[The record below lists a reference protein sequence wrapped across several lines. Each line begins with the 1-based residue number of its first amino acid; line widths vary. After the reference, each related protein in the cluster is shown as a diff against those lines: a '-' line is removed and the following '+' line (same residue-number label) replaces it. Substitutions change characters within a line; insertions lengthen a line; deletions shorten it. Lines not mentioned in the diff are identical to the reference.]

1 MSATVFLAVV
11 FISIFCLCLGVA
23 LFSSGS
29 FDGDLT
35 SAARV
40 SNDNINSAY
49 QEDPDTGITPTFF
62 SLLALFYPSVTGIMA
77 GSNRSA
83 VLANP
88 GRSIPTG
95 TIGAITCTTC
105 IYIFVVWLFGTSLSR
120 ETLINDK
127 LIVTAVA
134 YPHKLIVNVGI
145 IMSCVGAGLQSMC
158 GAPRLLAAI
167 AEDDSI
173 PFLRPFAPPTPSSEP
188 SRALWLTW
196 FIASLPVLAG
206 NLDFITPII
215 TLFFLLMYAGVNFS
229 CFVLSILKAPGF
241 RPSFKYYHWSTSLLG
256 SLWCIGLG
264 LVISMPVTLIAM
276 FLFLL
281 LYIYI
286 RRQGAV
292 KDWGDAVRGLRYGIA
307 RDELLALAVK
317 DNFHAKNW
325 RPQVLTLLDI
335 DENGNPKSP
344 QLISLISQLKKGRG
358 LTMVASILEGAVLD
372 KEICERARD
381 AYSILRLH
389 MKNEECQGFVEVIPS
404 NAPKSEAVWGA
415 AIHSGL
421 GPLSPNAVLMS
432 WPNEWESK
440 GGAEEVSYIYNIY
453 VSKSTTPDLT
463 NTPPPSPPHLPQ
475 LVTTLKGLTN
485 LNKAIMMMKG
495 GTEYPCA
502 KQRLTG
508 GTIDIW
514 WVVHD
519 GGLLLLIPYLI
530 SQHKVWRNGG
540 KLRLFAVLTNP
551 NENPITVQ
559 AALKKHLAEVRI
571 VADVIT
577 VDMSDTNIAGDMRHV
592 YSKTAD
598 MQKRRELLRALE
610 NPSTMSQVA
619 RHSIAEQTHHKTIAE
634 VFSGIGFSER
644 GNKKKEETSPMVEA
658 AKKEDDAKAKEAA
671 RKLNVDEARMKTA
684 VAFNRCILQHS
695 KKSELVVTNL
705 PLMRSVEHA
714 TDFCGYVEVMLEGVE
729 CALLV
734 RGAGQEVVTTYG

>member
-1 MSATVFLAVV
+1 
-11 FISIFCLCLGVA
+11 
-23 LFSSGS
+23 
-29 FDGDLT
+29 
-35 SAARV
+35 
-40 SNDNINSAY
+40 
-49 QEDPDTGITPTFF
+49 
-62 SLLALFYPSVTGIMA
+62 
-77 GSNRSA
+77 
-83 VLANP
+83 
-88 GRSIPTG
+88 
-95 TIGAITCTTC
+95 
-105 IYIFVVWLFGTSLSR
+105 
-120 ETLINDK
+120 
-127 LIVTAVA
+127 
-134 YPHKLIVNVGI
+134 
-145 IMSCVGAGLQSMC
+145 
-158 GAPRLLAAI
+158 
-167 AEDDSI
+167 
-173 PFLRPFAPPTPSSEP
+173 
-188 SRALWLTW
+188 
-196 FIASLPVLAG
+196 
-206 NLDFITPII
+206 
-215 TLFFLLMYAGVNFS
+215 
-229 CFVLSILKAPGF
+229 
-241 RPSFKYYHWSTSLLG
+241 
-256 SLWCIGLG
+256 
-264 LVISMPVTLIAM
+264 
-276 FLFLL
+276 
-281 LYIYI
+281 
-286 RRQGAV
+286 
-292 KDWGDAVRGLRYGIA
+292 
-307 RDELLALAVK
+307 
-317 DNFHAKNW
+317 
-325 RPQVLTLLDI
+325 
-335 DENGNPKSP
+335 
-344 QLISLISQLKKGRG
+344 
-358 LTMVASILEGAVLD
+358 
-372 KEICERARD
+372 
-381 AYSILRLH
+381 
-389 MKNEECQGFVEVIPS
+389 
-404 NAPKSEAVWGA
+404 
-415 AIHSGL
+415 
-421 GPLSPNAVLMS
+421 
-432 WPNEWESK
+432 
-440 GGAEEVSYIYNIY
+440 
-453 VSKSTTPDLT
+453 
-463 NTPPPSPPHLPQ
+463 
-475 LVTTLKGLTN
+475 
-485 LNKAIMMMKG
+485 MMMKG